1 MRGKVIFVYQFKQF
15 TFDPILEK
23 LSSDAHTHTLRPK
36 VAKLLQYFLD
46 NPEQLLSREQIL
58 NELWQHS
65 QYRDSALTQSIQELR
80 KTLGDDAQ
88 QPEFIKTVPQK
99 GYMWI
104 APVEVTITPNIKS
117 APQRKG
123 LSIAITIAL
132 SASVIGS
139 AIWYTNIH
147 TPTVAEHVNT
157 QALPSIFIAPVE
169 NLTGQGQLDWWGFAL
184 QQQLKQAT
192 SAYFNVIDE
201 VSAAGVSL
209 ENVVQNIAEVGFSA
223 KLTQQQ
229 QRYVLHYQINRRGQS
244 LQQGQL
250 VSEDLQTPIDELVS
264 QLVMQLSGHTEAV
277 STEKISANVQSRQSY
292 LGGLH
297 ALSYQGVGAAIPYF
311 RAALVHDIDNQVA
324 RLELANA
331 LWKTGMWQASRE
343 HFEAIKNIDATS
355 YLATRYHLYL
365 GRYWLNMGEYERVT
379 PLLERTIAM
388 ARALNHQR
396 LLAQGYQLQADLA
409 WLQLRWQAHSK
420 AMHSAKVLLGAG
432 SLSHSE
438 SQRAFYLANPP
449 QAGVEQSTELDMS
462 ENLAVVQKAI
472 RYYRQQQQLAPLML
486 SYFALGQNY
495 LAPLAAREQALKQ
508 ALTMADSQNNLYVKN
523 DILLYMAFY
532 YIQLHDGDGA
542 LRALAQLKAED
553 TPRIGL
559 QVKAQFLTA
568 MATMDR
574 VLQETMPSE
583 GALNNALT
591 HFKQLLGRTDIDKV
605 TQASAQLMN
614 AWLLIKQQAYERA
627 KPLLER
633 AGSTFEQ
640 LQLTDSLSY
649 VRYTQMYIRVSQ
661 GQYQDAIAMLAAK
674 PVQKL
679 EALYGSFALTRLGQ
693 HQAAAK
699 QLQAAKQQFASQW
712 QQQDDD
718 FFEQVVATASS
729 QSLHLELLP
738 PPYSVYC
745 QSEWRLE

>member
-1 MRGKVIFVYQFKQF
+1 MQGKVIFVYQFKRF
-15 TFDPILEK
+15 KFDPTLEK
-23 LSSDAHTHTLRPK
+23 LSCDAYTHTLRPK

-58 NELWQHS
+58 SELWQHS

-99 GYMWI
+99 GYMWV
-104 APVEVTITPNIKS
+104 APVKATITPSIKS
-117 APQRKG
+117 APQRKW

-132 SASVIGS
+132 SVSVIGS

-169 NLTGQGQLDWWGFAL
+169 NLTGQGQLDWWSFAL
-184 QQQLKQAT
+184 QQQLKQAA
-192 SAYFNVIDE
+192 SPYFSIVDE
-201 VSAAGVSL
+201 VSVADISL
-209 ENVVQNIAEVGFSA
+209 SDVMQNIAEVGFSA

-311 RAALVHDIDNQVA
+311 KAALVHDIDNRAA

-331 LWKTGMWQASRE
+331 LWKTGMWQVSRE
-343 HFEAIKNIDATS
+343 HFEAINNVDATS
-355 YLATRYHLYL
+355 YLAIRYHLYL
-365 GRYWLNMGEYERVT
+365 GRYWLNMGEYDRVT

-449 QAGVEQSTELDMS
+449 QAGVEQSTELDMI

-472 RYYRQQQQLAPLML
+472 RYYQQQQQNAPLML

-523 DILLYMAFY
+523 NILLYMAFY

-574 VLQETMPSE
+574 GLQDAMPSE

-614 AWLLIKQQAYERA
+614 AWLLIKQQAYAQA

-649 VRYTQMYIRVSQ
+649 VRYTQMYIQVSQ

-718 FFEQVVATASS
+718 FFERVVATESL